1 MQTDIAI
8 SFQPF
13 GVEHLPGAAALS
25 RDENWPH
32 RIEDWGLIHSLSRGV
47 VVLADGDVAGTAFVT
62 RFGPVA
68 MANMIIVGKA
78 LRGKGL
84 GRRLMEE
91 AMALQTPDEWRLVA
105 TADGLPLYRKLGF
118 EETCVIAQH
127 QGVLSDLPAVQA
139 DERLG
144 WAKPEEAAAIAAL
157 DTVATGMERLPLIE
171 AILKT
176 GRIAI
181 IREAG
186 GIIGYAALRAF
197 GRGDVAGPVIAR
209 STEEAQALLAFL
221 FAGQAGRFMRV
232 DTTTD
237 SGLSRWLERA
247 GLAHVGG
254 GIAMSRINNPARGIK
269 SRISNPAVSPDTVKS
284 FALAAQ
290 ALG

>member
-32 RIEDWGLIHSLSRGV
+32 RIEDWGLVRSLSRGV

-78 LRGKGL
+78 MRGRGL

-91 AMALQTPDEWRLVA
+91 AMALQVPDEWRLVA

-118 EETCVIAQH
+118 EETGLIAQH
-127 QGVLSDLPAVQA
+127 QGVLLDLMGAPA
-139 DERLG
+139 DERLD
-144 WAKPEEAAAIAAL
+144 WAKPEEAATIAAL
-157 DTVATGMERLPLIE
+157 DTQATGMERLPLIE

-176 GRIAI
+176 GRIAVV
-181 IREAG
+181 REAG
-186 GIIGYAALRAF
+186 EIAGYAALRAF
-197 GRGDVAGPVIAR
+197 GYGEVAGPVIAR
-209 STEEAQALLAFL
+209 STEEAQALLTFL

-232 DTTTD
+232 DTATD
-237 SGLSRWLERA
+237 SGLSLWLERA

-254 GIAMSRINNPARGIK
+254 GVAMSRVDKTADRGT
-269 SRISNPAVSPDTVKS
+269 SRVDGPSAGTVKR